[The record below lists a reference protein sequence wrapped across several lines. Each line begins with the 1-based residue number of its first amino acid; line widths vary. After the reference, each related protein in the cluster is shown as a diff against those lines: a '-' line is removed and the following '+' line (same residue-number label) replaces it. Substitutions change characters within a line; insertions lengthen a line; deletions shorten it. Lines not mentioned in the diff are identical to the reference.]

1 MSFIMRYKGKYRLL
15 CPYDKET
22 NQYPRKLNGT
32 FEDIDVYISCYN
44 KIQITYYGKSI
55 LQAYI
60 PSLQR
65 GRNIIESIKNDLGDE
80 IVFDINITNSEVIF
94 KFHSKYMEQLGSYL
108 KPKTSGANISPYS
121 NKNLPRNKA
130 YKIPDEDLTKY
141 KEIIENMPQ
150 ERKLEIGYISKSF
163 IKSLSTKKNTYED
176 MKAEMIKT
184 GLKGKEYIHSIG
196 KWREFLLYLRKNLA
210 VN

>member
-32 FEDIDVYISCYN
+32 FEDIDIYISCYN

-55 LQAYI
+55 LQVYI

-65 GRNIIESIKNDLGDE
+65 GHNIVKAIESDLGKE
-80 IVFDINITNSEVIF
+80 ILFDIMDTDTEVLF
-94 KFHSKYMEQLGSYL
+94 KFHSKYMDQLEPYL
-108 KPKTSGANISPYS
+108 KPKTSGADISPYS
-121 NKNLPRNKA
+121 NKNLPKNKA
-130 YKIPDEDLTKY
+130 YKIPDEDLINY
-141 KEIIENMPQ
+141 KEIMQRLPK
-150 ERKLEIGYISKSF
+150 ERILELSHITVYF
-163 IKSLSTKKNTYED
+163 IKSLVNKRRTYDEIKAD
-176 MKAEMIKT
+176 MLKV

-196 KWREFLLYLRKNLA
+196 KWKEYILYLRKNI
-210 VN
+210 VVS

>member
-1 MSFIMRYKGKYRLL
+1 MKYKGKYRLL

-80 IVFDINITNSEVIF
+80 IIFDINITNSEVVF
-94 KFHSKYMEQLGSYL
+94 KFHSKYMDQLEPYL

-121 NKNLPRNKA
+121 SKNLPRNKA

-141 KEIIENMPQ
+141 KEIIDNMPQ

-163 IKSLSTKKNTYED
+163 IKSLVTKKNTYED
-176 MKAEMIKT
+176 IKAEMLKT

-196 KWREFLLYLRKNLA
+196 KWKEFVLYLRKNL
-210 VN
+210 VVS

>member
-1 MSFIMRYKGKYRLL
+1 MRYKGKYRLL

-94 KFHSKYMEQLGSYL
+94 KFHSKYMEQLESYL

-130 YKIPDEDLTKY
+130 YKITDEDLTKY

-176 MKAEMIKT
+176 MKAEMLKT

-196 KWREFLLYLRKNLA
+196 KWREFVLYLRKNLA
-210 VN
+210 MN

>member
-1 MSFIMRYKGKYRLL
+1 MSFIMKYKGKYRLL

-65 GRNIIESIKNDLGDE
+65 GRKIIESIKTDLGDE
-80 IVFDINITNSEVIF
+80 VMFDINITNSEVII
-94 KFHSKYMEQLGSYL
+94 KFHSKYMDQLE
-108 KPKTSGANISPYS
+108 PY
-121 NKNLPRNKA
+121 
-130 YKIPDEDLTKY
+130 
-141 KEIIENMPQ
+141 
-150 ERKLEIGYISKSF
+150 
-163 IKSLSTKKNTYED
+163 
-176 MKAEMIKT
+176 
-184 GLKGKEYIHSIG
+184 
-196 KWREFLLYLRKNLA
+196 
-210 VN
+210 